1 MKILITGVAGF
12 IGFSIANKLLKDK
25 RNFVYGIDNFDNYY
39 SIKYKKKRLSQII
52 KKKNFFFKYIDIRQK
67 SKIQN
72 LFKNNYF
79 DVVMHFAAQAGVR
92 YSLINPKKYIEV
104 NKKGFENLLN
114 ALKEKPPQKIIFA
127 SSSSVY
133 GNSKKLP
140 TNEKNILKPNNVY
153 AKTKINNEKLAKMYK
168 KKFGLNICGLR
179 FFTVYGE
186 WGRPDMFLF
195 KLLKAYKKK
204 NFFYLNNFGNHTRD
218 FTYSGDVVKILNKLV
233 KLKKFNFDIANICN
247 SNPVNIRFICKNFQ
261 KKYNFK
267 KIKLVEKNK
276 ADVLNTHGDN
286 RKIKKIVKMKK
297 FTPFNVGFKKTSNWY
312 FKKSIYKF

>member
-12 IGFSIANKLLKDK
+12 VGFSIANKLLKDK

-186 WGRPDMFLF
+186 WGRPDMLIL
-195 KLLKAYKKK
+195 KLLKHAEQKKI
-204 NFFYLNNFGNHTRD
+204 FYLNGNGNYWRD
-218 FTYSGDVVKILNKLV
+218 FTYINDVVDIIYKLS
-233 KLKKFNFDIANICN
+233 KTNFKQDQIYNICN
-247 SNPVNIRFICKNFQ
+247 SKPVHIGKLVKILSKKINFNKIVSSRKNNIEVFKTHGCNKKVLKLINKKNFHNCFDQ
-261 KKYNFK
+261 LDKIINWHNKYK
-267 KIKLVEKNK
+267 HLI
-276 ADVLNTHGDN
+276 
-286 RKIKKIVKMKK
+286 
-297 FTPFNVGFKKTSNWY
+297 
-312 FKKSIYKF
+312 

>member
-12 IGFSIANKLLKDK
+12 VGFSIANKLLKDK

-218 FTYSGDVVKILNKLV
+218 FTYSGDVVKILSKLV

>member
-52 KKKNFFFKYIDIRQK
+52 KKKNFFFKYIDIRQS

-204 NFFYLNNFGNHTRD
+204 KFFL
-218 FTYSGDVVKILNKLV
+218 
-233 KLKKFNFDIANICN
+233 
-247 SNPVNIRFICKNFQ
+247 
-261 KKYNFK
+261 FK
-267 KIKLVEKNK
+267 Q
-276 ADVLNTHGDN
+276 
-286 RKIKKIVKMKK
+286 
-297 FTPFNVGFKKTSNWY
+297 FW
-312 FKKSIYKF
+312 

>member
-1 MKILITGVAGF
+1 
-12 IGFSIANKLLKDK
+12 
-25 RNFVYGIDNFDNYY
+25 
-39 SIKYKKKRLSQII
+39 
-52 KKKNFFFKYIDIRQK
+52 
-67 SKIQN
+67 
-72 LFKNNYF
+72 
-79 DVVMHFAAQAGVR
+79 MHFAAQAGVR